1 MGFLEICYCICWPP
15 LFVSIW
21 FWLDHAWSILVYGRG
36 PAKPLSRRAFGRG
49 WCPFSRDLSPSAI
62 SSTDSCD
69 RSRWRSMA
77 TAAVVAG
84 YLGAATWLVRE
95 FLWNVWSW
103 RAWRQSFGSSGCQ
116 ALIDWGRHWESN
128 WNVFRGMGYKWS
140 NDLIPNSI
148 LANEMD
154 CRWLPSAANH
164 VHEGMPDGCSF
175 HGCTWP
181 SRLNESRWKKEIY
194 WSEVIPKITKSPC
207 LLDAVHFLLGWLE
220 HVISTMLVL

>member
-1 MGFLEICYCICWPP
+1 MGFLEICYCICWP
-15 LFVSIW
+15 L
-21 FWLDHAWSILVYGRG
+21 Y
-36 PAKPLSRRAFGRG
+36 
-49 WCPFSRDLSPSAI
+49 LSPFDFGLIMLDLYWFTAEDLQSLFHGEHLDEDGALLAV
-62 SSTDSCD
+62 TLAHL
-69 RSRWRSMA
+69 RSPQRIPVTGPGGDQWQRLRLLLGTLAQQRGLCGVPVERLELKGVA
-77 TAAVVAG
+77 TEFWIIG
-84 YLGAATWLVRE
+84 MPGSNRLGKALRKQLERVR
-95 FLWNVWSW
+95 
-103 RAWRQSFGSSGCQ
+103 GT
-116 ALIDWGRHWESN
+116 
-128 WNVFRGMGYKWS
+128 GYKWS

-175 HGCTWP
+175 YGCTWP